1 MQPMMVHD
9 LHNRAVVTFDGTKL
23 GSLKD
28 VVIDIDSG
36 RVLQYCV
43 KHGLIGGEDLLVSSD
58 AVIEIRPDAIVVKDA
73 TVLGVTPAVA

>member
-1 MQPMMVHD
+1 MMVHD
-9 LHNRAVVTFDGTKL
+9 LHNRPVLTLSGTKL

-43 KHGLIGGEDLLVSSD
+43 KHGLIGGQDLLVGSD
-58 AVIEIRPDAIVVKDA
+58 AIIEIRADAIVVKDA
-73 TVLGVTPAVA
+73 VVPGTNPAVA